1 MSHVAQKRLFARRFL
16 LVIALGLLYNKRGCL
31 LLILFLIRHANP
43 MHIHILGICGTF
55 MGSLALLARA
65 LGHTVTGSDT
75 NVYPPMSTQLE
86 SAGVTIAEGYLVAH
100 LQPAPDLVVVGNAMK
115 RGMDVI
121 EYMLDKGLRYTSGP
135 QFLSEQ
141 VLQSRHVLAV
151 AGTHG
156 KTTTTTMLAWILHYA
171 GIDTGFLIGG
181 VPLVDTTD
189 EHLQQVF
196 AHSSYLGASSTDN
209 ASSDSQASGYFV
221 IEADEY
227 DSAFFDKRSKFVHY
241 RPRTAI
247 FNNLEFDHA
256 DIFADLDAIQTQFH
270 HMVRM
275 IPSTGKII
283 MPTATISL
291 EETLAKGI
299 WTPVWRTSI
308 QQVSLDNTPA
318 TTDSTTT
325 DSTTTDSNTT
335 DSNALNSGSS
345 DPQFSSVINDSQW
358 HAELLSQDGSHFKV
372 SFNDGLEDN
381 TGDSAAIVQW
391 SMSGTHNVN
400 NALVAVAAAYNVG
413 VSVSKSCAALSAFAG
428 IKRRMELIGDVND
441 ILVFDDF
448 AHHPTAITTTLDGA
462 RKKLTGRR
470 LWAIIEPRSNTMKM
484 GIHQHSLAQS
494 AALADYTLWYE
505 PAGLEWGLQEV
516 IDNAQET
523 IDGERRQSVLTSI
536 DAIIEHVRIHSQ
548 AGDAIV
554 IMSNGGFEG
563 IHQRLLTA
571 LGQ

>member
-1 MSHVAQKRLFARRFL
+1 
-16 LVIALGLLYNKRGCL
+16 
-31 LLILFLIRHANP
+31 

-55 MGSLALLARA
+55 MGSLALLARE
-65 LGHTVTGSDT
+65 LGHTVTGSDA

-86 SAGVTIAEGYLVAH
+86 NAGVTIEQGYLVEH

-121 EYMLDKGLRYTSGP
+121 EYMLDTGLRYTSGP

-141 VLQSRHVLAV
+141 VLQSRHVIAV

-189 EHLQQVF
+189 EHLQHVF
-196 AHSSYLGASSTDN
+196 AHSSYLGADKIDN
-209 ASSDSQASGYFV
+209 DDSVNTGYFV

-247 FNNLEFDHA
+247 LNNLEFDHA
-256 DIFADLDAIQTQFH
+256 DIFADLEAIQTQFH

-283 MPTATISL
+283 MPTATTSL
-291 EETLAKGI
+291 EETLAKGV
-299 WTPVWRTSI
+299 WTPVWRTA
-308 QQVSLDNTPA
+308 VL
-318 TTDSTTT
+318 
-325 DSTTTDSNTT
+325 
-335 DSNALNSGSS
+335 
-345 DPQFSSVINDSQW
+345 
-358 HAELLSQDGSHFKV
+358 
-372 SFNDGLEDN
+372 
-381 TGDSAAIVQW
+381 DSAANATNVEDENLDNNSEWQAELISEDGGQFAVSFAADIADKEATGVVDW
-391 SMSGTHNVN
+391 SMSGIHNVN
-400 NALVAVAAAYNVG
+400 NALVAVAAAYNIG
-413 VSVSKSCAALSAFAG
+413 VSVKTACAALSAFAG

-462 RKKLTGRR
+462 KKKLADRR
-470 LWAIIEPRSNTMKM
+470 IWAIIEPRSNTMKM
-484 GIHQHSLAQS
+484 GIHQDSLAES
-494 AALADYTLWYE
+494 AALADHTLWYE
-505 PAGLEWGLQEV
+505 PTGLEWGLKEV
-516 IDNAQET
+516 IENANSANPNMGNQ
-523 IDGERRQSVLTSI
+523 QVLSSI
-536 DAIIEHVRIHSQ
+536 DAIIEHIDTHAK

-571 LGQ
+571 LRSKAT

>member
-1 MSHVAQKRLFARRFL
+1 
-16 LVIALGLLYNKRGCL
+16 
-31 LLILFLIRHANP
+31 

-65 LGHTVTGSDT
+65 LGHTVTGSDA

-86 SAGVTIAEGYLVAH
+86 NAGVTIESGYLIEH

-121 EYMLDKGLRYTSGP
+121 EYMLDTGLRYTSGP

-141 VLQSRHVLAV
+141 VLQSRHVIAV

-181 VPLVDTTD
+181 VPLVDIPD
-189 EHLQQVF
+189 VHLQQVF
-196 AHSSYLGASSTDN
+196 AHSSYLGAEK
-209 ASSDSQASGYFV
+209 DSNGTSQNGYFV

-247 FNNLEFDHA
+247 LNNLEFDHA
-256 DIFADLDAIQTQFH
+256 DIFADLNAIQTQFH

-283 MPTATISL
+283 MPAATISL
-291 EETLAKGI
+291 EDTLTKGV
-299 WTPVWRTSI
+299 WTPIWRTS
-308 QQVSLDNTPA
+308 VL
-318 TTDSTTT
+318 
-325 DSTTTDSNTT
+325 NTT
-335 DSNALNSGSS
+335 DEQAKDTDLKNSS
-345 DPQFSSVINDSQW
+345 DWQ
-358 HAELLSQDGSHFKV
+358 AELISTDGGQFKV
-372 SFNDGLEDN
+372 IFTDN
-381 TGDSAAIVQW
+381 NETAIVDW
-391 SMSGTHNVN
+391 SMSGIHNVN

-413 VSVSKSCAALSAFAG
+413 VSVDTACAALSAFAG
-428 IKRRMELIGDVND
+428 IKRRMELIGDAHD

-448 AHHPTAITTTLDGA
+448 AHHPTAIATTLDGA
-462 RKKLTGRR
+462 KKKLAGRR
-470 LWAIIEPRSNTMKM
+470 IWAIIEPRSNTMKM
-484 GIHQHSLAQS
+484 GIHQDSLAES
-494 AALADYTLWYE
+494 AALADHTLWYE
-505 PAGLEWGLQEV
+505 PTGLEWGLKEV
-516 IDNAQET
+516 IEKANAAQDNIGDQ
-523 IDGERRQSVLTSI
+523 QVLASI
-536 DAIIEHVRIHSQ
+536 DAIIEHIVVHAQ

-563 IHQRLLTA
+563 IHQRLLTS
-571 LGQ
+571 LRQR

>member
-1 MSHVAQKRLFARRFL
+1 
-16 LVIALGLLYNKRGCL
+16 
-31 LLILFLIRHANP
+31 

-65 LGHTVTGSDT
+65 LGHTVTGSDA

-86 SAGVTIAEGYLVAH
+86 NAGVTIAEGYLVEH
-100 LQPAPDLVVVGNAMK
+100 LQPTPDLVVVGNAMK

-121 EYMLDKGLRYTSGP
+121 EYMLDSGLRYTSGP

-141 VLQSRHVLAV
+141 VLQSRHVIAV

-189 EHLQQVF
+189 AHLQQVF
-196 AHSSYLGASSTDN
+196 AHSSYLGAEKTVDGDVEK
-209 ASSDSQASGYFV
+209 AGYFV

-247 FNNLEFDHA
+247 LNNLEFDHA
-256 DIFADLDAIQTQFH
+256 DIFADLNAIQTQFH

-283 MPTATISL
+283 MPAATISL
-291 EETLAKGI
+291 EDTLAKGV
-299 WTPVWRTSI
+299 WTPIWRTA
-308 QQVSLDNTPA
+308 VLDSLADNTDIEDK
-318 TTDSTTT
+318 TLK
-325 DSTTTDSNTT
+325 N
-335 DSNALNSGSS
+335 NS
-345 DPQFSSVINDSQW
+345 DWQ
-358 HAELLSQDGSHFKV
+358 AELISADGGQFNI
-372 SFNDGLEDN
+372 SFMADKEA
-381 TGDSAAIVQW
+381 TGVVDW
-391 SMSGTHNVN
+391 SMSGIHNVN

-413 VSVSKSCAALSAFAG
+413 VDVKTACAALSAFAG
-428 IKRRMELIGDVND
+428 IKRRMELIGDVNE

-462 RKKLTGRR
+462 KKKLANRR
-470 LWAIIEPRSNTMKM
+470 IWAIIEPRSNTMKM
-484 GIHQHSLAQS
+484 GIHQDSLAES
-494 AALADYTLWYE
+494 AALADHTLWYE
-505 PAGLEWGLQEV
+505 PTGLEWGLKDV
-516 IDNAQET
+516 IDNAKAKNPNIASQ
-523 IDGERRQSVLTSI
+523 QVLSSTE
-536 DAIIEHVRIHSQ
+536 AIIEHIITYAKS
-548 AGDAIV
+548 GDAIV

-571 LGQ
+571 LYNQ

>member
-1 MSHVAQKRLFARRFL
+1 
-16 LVIALGLLYNKRGCL
+16 
-31 LLILFLIRHANP
+31 

-65 LGHTVTGSDT
+65 LGHTVTGSDA

-86 SAGVTIAEGYLVAH
+86 NAGVTIEEGYLVEH
-100 LQPAPDLVVVGNAMK
+100 LQPTPDLVVVGNAMK

-121 EYMLDKGLRYTSGP
+121 EYMLDNGLRYTSGP

-141 VLQSRHVLAV
+141 VLQSRHVIAV

-171 GIDTGFLIGG
+171 GIDAGFLIGG

-196 AHSSYLGASSTDN
+196 AHSSYLGADK
-209 ASSDSQASGYFV
+209 SDDDKDGYFV

-247 FNNLEFDHA
+247 LNNLEFDHA
-256 DIFADLDAIQTQFH
+256 DIFADLNAIQTQFH

-283 MPTATISL
+283 MPAATISL
-291 EETLAKGI
+291 EDTLAKGV
-299 WTPVWRTSI
+299 WTPIWRTAVI
-308 QQVSLDNTPA
+308 
-318 TTDSTTT
+318 DSTLDDT
-325 DSTTTDSNTT
+325 SENTC
-335 DSNALNSGSS
+335 ALKDSS
-345 DPQFSSVINDSQW
+345 DWQ
-358 HAELLSQDGSHFKV
+358 AELIQEDGSKFKV
-372 SFNDGLEDN
+372 SFAADKEA
-381 TGDSAAIVQW
+381 TAIVNW
-391 SMSGTHNVN
+391 SMSGIHNVN
-400 NALVAVAAAYNVG
+400 NALVAVAAAYDVG
-413 VSVSKSCAALSAFAG
+413 VSVETACAALSDFAG

-462 RKKLTGRR
+462 KKKLADRR
-470 LWAIIEPRSNTMKM
+470 IWAIIEPRSNTMKM
-484 GIHQHSLAQS
+484 GIHQDSLAQS

-505 PAGLEWGLQEV
+505 PTGLEWGLKEV
-516 IDNAQET
+516 IEQAKATSDSIGNQ
-523 IDGERRQSVLTSI
+523 QVLSSI
-536 DAIIEHVRIHSQ
+536 DAIIEHISSHAK
-548 AGDAIV
+548 AGEAIV
-554 IMSNGGFEG
+554 VMSNGGFEG

-571 LGQ
+571 LHNG

>member
-1 MSHVAQKRLFARRFL
+1 
-16 LVIALGLLYNKRGCL
+16 
-31 LLILFLIRHANP
+31 

-55 MGSLALLARA
+55 MGSLALLARE
-65 LGHTVTGSDT
+65 LGHTVTGSDA

-86 SAGVTIAEGYLVAH
+86 NAGVTIEQGYLVAH

-121 EYMLDKGLRYTSGP
+121 EYMLDTGLRYTSGP

-141 VLQSRHVLAV
+141 VLQSRHVIAV

-189 EHLQQVF
+189 ERLQQVF
-196 AHSSYLGASSTDN
+196 SHSSYLGADKIDN
-209 ASSDSQASGYFV
+209 DDSANTGYFV

-247 FNNLEFDHA
+247 LNNLEFDHA
-256 DIFADLDAIQTQFH
+256 DIFADLNAIQTQFH

-283 MPTATISL
+283 MPTATASL
-291 EETLAKGI
+291 EDTLAKGV
-299 WTPVWRTSI
+299 WTPVWRTT
-308 QQVSLDNTPA
+308 VL
-318 TTDSTTT
+318 
-325 DSTTTDSNTT
+325 
-335 DSNALNSGSS
+335 
-345 DPQFSSVINDSQW
+345 
-358 HAELLSQDGSHFKV
+358 
-372 SFNDGLEDN
+372 
-381 TGDSAAIVQW
+381 DSAANATNVEDDNLDNSSEWQAELISEDGGQFSVSFVADAVDKDATGVVDW
-391 SMSGTHNVN
+391 SMSGIHNVN

-413 VSVSKSCAALSAFAG
+413 VSVKTACAALSAFAG
-428 IKRRMELIGDVND
+428 IKRRMELIGEVND

-462 RKKLTGRR
+462 KKKLANRR
-470 LWAIIEPRSNTMKM
+470 IWAIIEPRSNTMKM
-484 GIHQHSLAQS
+484 GIHQDSLAES
-494 AALADYTLWYE
+494 AALADHTLWYE
-505 PAGLEWGLQEV
+505 PTGLEWGLKDV
-516 IDNAQET
+516 IDKATATGTNATNSTMSNQ
-523 IDGERRQSVLTSI
+523 QVLSSV
-536 DAIIEHVRIHSQ
+536 DAIIEHIDTHAT

-571 LGQ
+571 LHNKAT

>member
-308 QQVSLDNTPA
+308 QQASLDNTPA
-318 TTDSTTT
+318 TTDSNTT
-325 DSTTTDSNTT
+325 DST
-335 DSNALNSGSS
+335 ALNSGSS
-345 DPQFSSVINDSQW
+345 DPQFSGVINDSQW